1 MGLSL
6 TNILFYL
13 DEETRD
19 EETLGGFLARKRKER
34 GISLRQ
40 ISTETRIG
48 LPFLKSID
56 LGEFHKIPGIPY
68 ARGFVRAYAACIGL
82 DADAVAYRFNAEIGR
97 KAS

>member
-1 MGLSL
+1 MAA
-6 TNILFYL
+6 IMFYL
-13 DEETRD
+13 DEETQD

-48 LPFLKSID
+48 FPFLESID
-56 LGEFHKIPGIPY
+56 RGEFHKMPGVPY

-82 DADAVAYRFNAEIGR
+82 DPDAMAYRFNVEIGR